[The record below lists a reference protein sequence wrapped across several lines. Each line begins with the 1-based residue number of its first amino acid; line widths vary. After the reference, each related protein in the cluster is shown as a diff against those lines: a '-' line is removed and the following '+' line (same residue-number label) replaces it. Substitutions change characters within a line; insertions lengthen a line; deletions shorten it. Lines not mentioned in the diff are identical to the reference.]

1 MLSQQLLSMAPQSIK
16 VVTSQITHCQR
27 LKGSVEVVCTLK
39 AQQGLFEVA
48 PPPDLWRRTK
58 EKRKKKQIMANRKRK
73 KTVKGQSLSFCKACQ
88 CKMLILNVT

>member
-58 EKRKKKQIMANRKRK
+58 EKREKKADNGKQEEK
-73 KTVKGQSLSFCKACQ
+73 KNSQRTKSKFL
-88 CKMLILNVT
+88 